1 MYILST
7 GQFLGTAKH
16 VKNNGRQE
24 KNKIDFFCFGNTV
37 FLFHKRPTLRESQTF
52 YDIYIFIFKWTFS
65 QEKSQF
71 RFNFLHTL
79 YCTCSNLQ

>member
-52 YDIYIFIFKWTFS
+52 YDIYNIHYTY
-65 QEKSQF
+65 
-71 RFNFLHTL
+71 L
-79 YCTCSNLQ
+79 YLNGHSHKKNTWALKKEV